1 MNTGKTIAL
10 NLQFLVGK
18 VISLFFNTLSSFV
31 IAILPRSKS
40 LLISWLQSPSTVILE
55 PKKLKS
61 ITVSIVSPSI
71 CYEEMGLKAMILV
84 FWMLNFKPVFF
95 TLLSFTL
102 LSLTFIK
109 RLFSSSLLSAIRVVS
124 SVYLRLLMFL
134 LAILMSSCA
143 SSRGDMC
150 SEQRQKLFNWFN
162 WHQSLS
168 FSYQLLS
175 SKLLPTYACLTL
187 PRL

>member
-61 ITVSIVSPSI
+61 VTVSIVSPSI
-71 CYEEMGLKAMILV
+71 CYEVMGLNAMILV

-175 SKLLPTYACLTL
+175 SKLLPIYACLTL